1 MVTVVEMVTK
11 VRQDASLREAL
22 KAATD
27 LDGRIA
33 AFRAAGLDVTAQD
46 IANAKASAQQG
57 ELSDADLERVAG
69 GGAATLVG
77 GPTTYP
83 TCLNVIAAF
92 G

>member
-1 MVTVVEMVTK
+1 MATVVEMITK
-11 VRQDASLREAL
+11 VQQDASLREAL

-69 GGAATLVG
+69 GNIPEWVAVG
-77 GPTTYP
+77 VAV
-83 TCLNVIAAF
+83 LAAF
-92 G
+92 VI